1 MAPWRR
7 LGDTLARDV
16 RMAHQ
21 DHSSSAARFAR
32 RLGLGLGM
40 LAAMALLATACRH
53 RAGAE
58 TDAGVASAPAPT
70 VEAEQ
75 EPEPALP
82 RPAAFDAPD
91 AAIFQHRGELLDQD
105 VRQHAATVFQAI
117 ADGDVGALG
126 RETAPGVD
134 AAALMS
140 RLKGRIGVGL
150 PRFEDA
156 ILTSDLIELRYKV
169 TFDVDAAAPRYVL
182 EVHLLFKRIDGF
194 LPWRLTDAFVPG
206 Q

>member
-16 RMAHQ
+16 SMAHQ
-21 DHSSSAARFAR
+21 DHSTSAARFAR

-40 LAAMALLATACRH
+40 LAAIALLATACKH

-58 TDAGVASAPAPT
+58 TDAGVASAPGPT
-70 VEAEQ
+70 VEAES
-75 EPEPALP
+75 EPAPP

-91 AAIFQHRGELLDQD
+91 AAVFQHHGELLDQD
-105 VRQHAATVFQAI
+105 VRQHAEAVFRAI
-117 ADGDVGALG
+117 ANGDVGALG
-126 RETAPGVD
+126 KETAPGVD

-140 RLKGRIGVGL
+140 RLKGHVGVGP

-156 ILTSDLIELRYKV
+156 ILTRDLIELRYKV